1 MLRCLAI
8 LVTVLALGPVPAE
21 ALAASRQDATSTH
34 TALVAAYAALHA
46 IVDTWPTEEASLHR
60 LELRFA
66 AECPG
71 VGAGSPQSESEQK
84 LSYEV
89 AGSLWATGYHTDT
102 KIAQAF
108 IKAVGPLRWSNPT
121 LTSHVHR
128 YIVGLR
134 EMIALQV
141 PDLCADVRSWTAS
154 GYKTI
159 PASTLQFDQHVE
171 AIEVE
176 VPSPGLIAPYVQPA
190 DRDLLA
196 RVEHLITRFEELEF
210 TTGQRSWNGLLETLG
225 LNQ

>member
-128 YIVGLR
+128 YIMGLR

-141 PDLCADVRSWTAS
+141 PDLCCRRALMDRKRIQDDPGEHVAIRPARGSDRGRSPLAR
-154 GYKTI
+154 
-159 PASTLQFDQHVE
+159 
-171 AIEVE
+171 
-176 VPSPGLIAPYVQPA
+176 A
-190 DRDLLA
+190 DRPIRAA
-196 RVEHLITRFEELEF
+196 RR
-210 TTGQRSWNGLLETLG
+210 QRSPRAGGTPDH
-225 LNQ
+225 QI